1 MPRLVRAGTRALR
14 AARSENRLYVTYA
27 PSVASTAKTR
37 SRARTSRSREP
48 EFMLLAIAAYL
59 AAHFAAYV
67 VVLRHRA
74 GLRSEKG
81 IFLYHFASAVF
92 AGLAGVAF
100 AVLEPDRFGLSGL
113 VLVLSLHGIY
123 SLSFLE
129 LWSLAQGG
137 YSLSI
142 IASVAQAEARARS
155 WISWHWRRSGEPSR
169 TTALPRWRS
178 WAWWQERT
186 SASR

>member
-1 MPRLVRAGTRALR
+1 
-14 AARSENRLYVTYA
+14 
-27 PSVASTAKTR
+27 
-37 SRARTSRSREP
+37 
-48 EFMLLAIAAYL
+48 MLLAIVAYL

-67 VVLRHRA
+67 LVLRHRA

-137 YSLSI
+137 FSLSI
-142 IASVAQAEARARS
+142 LAGVAQAEASGKEPDFSGLAAIWQAKQVDRVAALEKLGLVSGTDGRIALTARGGRVAFLL
-155 WISWHWRRSGEPSR
+155 HALRRWVEPSG
-169 TTALPRWRS
+169 
-178 WAWWQERT
+178 
-186 SASR
+186 SRKG

>member
-1 MPRLVRAGTRALR
+1 MV
-14 AARSENRLYVTYA
+14 
-27 PSVASTAKTR
+27 
-37 SRARTSRSREP
+37 
-48 EFMLLAIAAYL
+48 LAIVAYL
-59 AAHFAAYV
+59 VAHFAAYV

-81 IFLYHFASAVF
+81 IFRYHFASAVF
-92 AGLAGVAF
+92 AGLAGMGF

-142 IASVAQAEARARS
+142 IASFAEAEAGGKEPDVFALAALGRAKQDDR
-155 WISWHWRRSGEPSR
+155 IAALEKLGLVARTDGRIALTARGGRVAFLLYALRRWVDPGER
-169 TTALPRWRS
+169 RGG
-178 WAWWQERT
+178 
-186 SASR
+186 

>member
-1 MPRLVRAGTRALR
+1 
-14 AARSENRLYVTYA
+14 
-27 PSVASTAKTR
+27 
-37 SRARTSRSREP
+37 
-48 EFMLLAIAAYL
+48 MLPAIAAYL

-81 IFLYHFASAVF
+81 IFLYHFTSAVF

-100 AVLEPDRFGLSGL
+100 AVLEPDGFGLAGL

-142 IASVAQAEARARS
+142 IAGVAQAEATGKDPDFSRLAAIGQAKQADRVAALERLGLVSGTDGHIALTSRGSRIALLLHALRS
-155 WISWHWRRSGEPSR
+155 WVAPGSEG
-169 TTALPRWRS
+169 
-178 WAWWQERT
+178 
-186 SASR
+186 

>member
-1 MPRLVRAGTRALR
+1 MFL
-14 AARSENRLYVTYA
+14 
-27 PSVASTAKTR
+27 STAG
-37 SRARTSRSREP
+37 
-48 EFMLLAIAAYL
+48 YL
-59 AAHFAAYV
+59 AAHLAAYV
-67 VVLRHRA
+67 AILRHHP

-81 IFLYHFASAVF
+81 IFLYHLGSAVF
-92 AGLAGVAF
+92 VGLAGAVF

-142 IASVAQAEARARS
+142 IGEVARAAASGTQPNFSALAAIGEAKQDDRVVALEKLGLVARTGGRIALTARGS
-155 WISWHWRRSGEPSR
+155 RVALLLHALRRWVEP
-169 TTALPRWRS
+169 AGPRGS
-178 WAWWQERT
+178 
-186 SASR
+186 

>member
-1 MPRLVRAGTRALR
+1 
-14 AARSENRLYVTYA
+14 
-27 PSVASTAKTR
+27 
-37 SRARTSRSREP
+37 
-48 EFMLLAIAAYL
+48 MLLAIAVYL

-67 VVLRHRA
+67 VGLRHRA
-74 GLRSEKG
+74 GGQSEKG
-81 IFLYHFASAVF
+81 IFLYHVASAAF

-100 AVLEPDRFGLSGL
+100 AVLEPDQFGLSGL

-142 IASVAQAEARARS
+142 IASVARAEASGTEPDFLALAAIGEAKQEDRVAALEKLGLVARTDEHIALTARGGRIAFLLDALHR
-155 WISWHWRRSGEPSR
+155 WVEPGGP
-169 TTALPRWRS
+169 A
-178 WAWWQERT
+178 EG
-186 SASR
+186 

>member
-1 MPRLVRAGTRALR
+1 
-14 AARSENRLYVTYA
+14 
-27 PSVASTAKTR
+27 
-37 SRARTSRSREP
+37 
-48 EFMLLAIAAYL
+48 MLLAITVYL

-67 VVLRHRA
+67 VGLRHRA
-74 GLRSEKG
+74 GGQSEKG
-81 IFLYHFASAVF
+81 IFLYHVASAAL

-100 AVLEPDRFGLSGL
+100 AVLEPEQFGLSGL

-142 IASVAQAEARARS
+142 IASVARAEASGTEPDFLALAAIGEAKQEDRVAALEKLGLVARTDEHIALTARGGRIAFLLHALHR
-155 WISWHWRRSGEPSR
+155 WVEPGGP
-169 TTALPRWRS
+169 A
-178 WAWWQERT
+178 EG
-186 SASR
+186 

>member
-1 MPRLVRAGTRALR
+1 
-14 AARSENRLYVTYA
+14 
-27 PSVASTAKTR
+27 
-37 SRARTSRSREP
+37 
-48 EFMLLAIAAYL
+48 MLLEIAAYL
-59 AAHFAAYV
+59 GAHFAAYV
-67 VVLRHRA
+67 VVLRHQP

-92 AGLAGVAF
+92 AGLAGVAI
-100 AVLEPDRFGLSGL
+100 AVLEPDRIGFSGL

-142 IASVAQAEARARS
+142 IASISRAEASGTEPDFQALAAIGEAKQGDRVAALEKLGLAARKDERIVLTARGGRIAFLLHTLHR
-155 WISWHWRRSGEPSR
+155 WVEPGGR
-169 TTALPRWRS
+169 L
-178 WAWWQERT
+178 EG
-186 SASR
+186 

>member
-1 MPRLVRAGTRALR
+1 MQLEIV
-14 AARSENRLYVTYA
+14 
-27 PSVASTAKTR
+27 
-37 SRARTSRSREP
+37 
-48 EFMLLAIAAYL
+48 AYL
-59 AAHFAAYV
+59 AAHLAAYV
-67 VVLRHRA
+67 LVFRHRP

-100 AVLEPDRFGLSGL
+100 AVLDPDRIGLSGL

-142 IASVAQAEARARS
+142 IASISQAEASGTEPDFRALAAIGEAKQGDRVAALEKLGLVA
-155 WISWHWRRSGEPSR
+155 RRDERIALTARGGRIAFLLHTLRRWVEPAGSH
-169 TTALPRWRS
+169 
-178 WAWWQERT
+178 EG
-186 SASR
+186 